1 MFRSPSVVRM
11 TLATLLFAS
20 LLALAVFWL
29 LLPNQGSEDDAAAAA
44 TAQAAAAL
52 NTDPLAVP
60 TLSDRRTEIVVVE
73 GMSVQLDI
81 LNSKDML
88 TDAQWS
94 AQNQPAPAPVEQ
106 PQVTTDPNLVQP
118 VPTPQPTA
126 IEVIVPTTPPIQVQV
141 TTAALVPANVDKV
154 IFKPYTV
161 LQGDSLYS
169 IALANNSAIE
179 LMALHGVDAHDLVPG
194 TVIERLPYAN
204 PAYCPGYLAYVVR
217 DHDTVFSIARTRNT
231 TVDVIAQLNRLDA
244 NRTIYGADV
253 ICIP

>member
-1 MFRSPSVVRM
+1 VFRSPSAIRM
-11 TLATLLFAS
+11 TLAVLLFAS

-29 LLPNQGSEDDAAAAA
+29 VLSTQRNSNNAAA
-44 TAQAAAAL
+44 TTAAETAL
-52 NTDPLAVP
+52 NTEALAVP
-60 TLSDRRTEIVVVE
+60 TLSDRRTEFVVVD
-73 GMSVQLDI
+73 GVNVQLDI

-88 TDAQWS
+88 TQADWF
-94 AQNQPAPAPVEQ
+94 AQNQPAPVQVDQPPV
-106 PQVTTDPNLVQP
+106 VDPNQVQP
-118 VPTPQPTA
+118 IPTV
-126 IEVIVPTTPPIQVQV
+126 ELVIVATIDPALIPTTPPIQV
-141 TTAALVPANVDKV
+141 TTSALVPANVEKV
-154 IFKPYTV
+154 LFKPYTV
-161 LQGDSLYS
+161 VQGDTLYG
-169 IALANNSAIE
+169 IALTHNSAIE

-194 TVIERLPYAN
+194 NVIERLPYAN